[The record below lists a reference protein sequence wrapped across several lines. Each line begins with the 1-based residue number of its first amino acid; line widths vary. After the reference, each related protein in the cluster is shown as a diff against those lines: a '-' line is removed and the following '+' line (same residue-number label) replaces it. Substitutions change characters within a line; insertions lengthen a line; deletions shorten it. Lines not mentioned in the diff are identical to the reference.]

1 MNIAVLSR
9 GLLSRI
15 VDTRLITKYPFFKD
29 FNLDSKTVFL
39 FNNADPFVR
48 TLVSAFIFQL
58 MESTHETSFIT
69 NWYTLMIFYNQS
81 HSVLLQFRLKK
92 TVVAVIDSVCRKM
105 IYLIP
110 FNVLTNAFFTSQL
123 KRLMTWVHT
132 FYQTLLIDKNLYPKS
147 INIIDIN
154 QFNPPNNKS
163 PLCSSKI
170 WNGKLILTAKR

>member
-15 VDTRLITKYPFFKD
+15 VDTRLITKYHFFKD

-69 NWYTLMIFYNQS
+69 N
-81 HSVLLQFRLKK
+81 
-92 TVVAVIDSVCRKM
+92 
-105 IYLIP
+105 
-110 FNVLTNAFFTSQL
+110 
-123 KRLMTWVHT
+123 
-132 FYQTLLIDKNLYPKS
+132 
-147 INIIDIN
+147 
-154 QFNPPNNKS
+154 
-163 PLCSSKI
+163 
-170 WNGKLILTAKR
+170 

>member
-1 MNIAVLSR
+1 MNIAVPSQ

-69 NWYTLMIFYNQS
+69 N
-81 HSVLLQFRLKK
+81 
-92 TVVAVIDSVCRKM
+92 
-105 IYLIP
+105 
-110 FNVLTNAFFTSQL
+110 
-123 KRLMTWVHT
+123 
-132 FYQTLLIDKNLYPKS
+132 
-147 INIIDIN
+147 
-154 QFNPPNNKS
+154 
-163 PLCSSKI
+163 
-170 WNGKLILTAKR
+170 